1 MIYQSRWDF
10 LEPRISAR
18 RVLDIGPAELVG
30 TTNRAKLEHWLHGRM
45 KGVTRSLIG
54 VEASSQQ
61 VAALAE
67 LGYDIRHGDA
77 ETFELDESFETVVA
91 GELIEH
97 LSNPG
102 QFLDRVRS
110 HLEPGGTLLLTTPN
124 RFSVLANYRVL
135 RTGKIPRYEKDLAK
149 HVAYFDR
156 DALGSLLERHGFA
169 IEEIAYC
176 RWVGQPSRSWIGR
189 RLVSW
194 TARWRP
200 VMLPTLMIAARLP
213 E

>member
-1 MIYQSRWDF
+1 MIYASRWEF
-10 LEPRISAR
+10 IAPRISAR

-30 TTNRAKLEHWLHGRM
+30 TTNRAKLEDWLHGRM
-45 KGVTRSLIG
+45 SGVTRSLVG
-54 VEASSQQ
+54 LEASTEQ

-77 ETFELDESFETVVA
+77 ETFELDETFETIVA

-102 QFLDRVRS
+102 RFLDRALG
-110 HLEPGGTLLLTTPN
+110 HLGPGGTLLLTTPN

-135 RTGKIPRYEKDLAK
+135 RTGEIPRYEKDLAK

-156 DALGSLLERHGFA
+156 DALGSLLERHGFEV
-169 IEEIAYC
+169 EEVAYC
-176 RWVGQPSRSWIGR
+176 RWVGQPSRSWIAR
-189 RLVSW
+189 RLVAW
-194 TARWRP
+194 AARWRP